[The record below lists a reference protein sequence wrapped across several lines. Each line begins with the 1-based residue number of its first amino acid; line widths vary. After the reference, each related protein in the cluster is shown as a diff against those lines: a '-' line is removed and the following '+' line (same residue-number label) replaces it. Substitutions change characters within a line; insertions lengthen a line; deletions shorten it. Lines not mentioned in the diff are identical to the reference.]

1 MSSLPPRAV
10 RLRHGLRLVLLGAA
24 LCVGCTA
31 PLVLAEDP
39 DIDGP
44 LVPAPP
50 AESGGG
56 NGGGGSGDPP
66 QISDVD
72 GGASDGSAADSGFA
86 EPNNVV
92 DAGEKPKPDGRKD
105 AGRD

>member
-1 MSSLPPRAV
+1 MSHLPSRALLH
-10 RLRHGLRLVLLGAA
+10 RLRLVLLGAA

-56 NGGGGSGDPP
+56 NRGGGGGSGDPP
-66 QISDVD
+66 QISGVD
-72 GGASDGSAADSGFA
+72 GGGSDAGGRDSGFA
-86 EPNNVV
+86 EPNDV
-92 DAGEKPKPDGRKD
+92 DASETPKHDGSKD